1 MGLRVYRSKDVWV
14 AGFMGFRVMGE
25 GLAHPIHSPSK
36 PENASA
42 TCSPDHGRNV
52 GRGGAQRVM
61 NWRHDRGISGSVQ
74 EKVGRG
80 ENLASAREASRGRE
94 SQLGGGEN
102 LC

>member
-1 MGLRVYRSKDVWV
+1 MGLRVYGSQGFWV
-14 AGFMGFRVMGE
+14 SGLMVE

-36 PENASA
+36 PEKSSA
-42 TCSPDHGRNV
+42 TCSPDPGRNV
-52 GRGGAQRVM
+52 VRGGAQRVV

-80 ENLASAREASRGRE
+80 ENLASSREASKGRE